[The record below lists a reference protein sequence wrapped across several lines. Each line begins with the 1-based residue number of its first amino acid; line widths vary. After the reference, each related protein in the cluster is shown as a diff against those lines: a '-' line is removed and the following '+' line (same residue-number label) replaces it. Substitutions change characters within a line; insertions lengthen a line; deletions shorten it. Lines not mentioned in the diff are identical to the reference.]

1 MVILKIP
8 FSQDKFTTPA
18 RSFQS
23 RRNSICRPHDG
34 GKEDGLVCVQME
46 GFGFDPI
53 AHFCLFSELRKKC
66 RDQNPGRANAP
77 PGRFASPFESLKSN
91 QRMHPGRGASFGADG
106 EIRTLK
112 LSPAD
117 FKSAVYAVPPHLQLI
132 DYTSF
137 CAASQSG
144 GALFPNRL
152 QTAPICDSLMESGA
166 AIPLA

>member
-1 MVILKIP
+1 
-8 FSQDKFTTPA
+8 
-18 RSFQS
+18 
-23 RRNSICRPHDG
+23 
-34 GKEDGLVCVQME
+34 ME
-46 GFGFDPI
+46 RFGFDPI
-53 AHFCLFSELRKKC
+53 ARFCLPSRLRKK
-66 RDQNPGRANAP
+66 RGDQNTGRRKATLLL
-77 PGRFASPFESLKSN
+77 FASPFESLPSFILSKKA
-91 QRMHPGRGASFGADG
+91 PWGAFFESADG